1 MALYPIPFT
10 HSSDLIKEWLGEVE
24 VSGFAS
30 FILASKLKYIKEKL
44 KIWNREIFGD
54 IKFQKLKLLRLIN
67 YLNMKEESSGLS
79 SDELLQRTNA
89 KAD

>member
-1 MALYPIPFT
+1 MQ
-10 HSSDLIKEWLGEVE
+10 

-30 FILASKLKYIKEKL
+30 FIVASKLKYIKNKL
-44 KIWNREIFGD
+44 KIWNREVFKD
-54 IKFQKLKLLRLIN
+54 IKIQKHKLMGIIN
-67 YLNMKEESSGLS
+67 SLDMKEESSGLS